1 MLGYKDMGHMY
12 CICIGIEMDS
22 YCIRTRYHCSGYDVF
37 TIKKTTYYWLYT
49 PRMYLHGVER
59 RKKTKLPQMLLDE
72 NVDVKDEGC

>member
-59 RKKTKLPQMLLDE
+59 GKKTKLPQMLLDE
-72 NVDVKDEGC
+72 NVDVKDEGP